1 MNNKLQLLY
10 DVESSLAVLELRI
23 PYGLRKSSQIS
34 RAVYCIGQLIEL
46 EIQDQVERGNSHIIP
61 SYADGRYQEIEIEY
75 NAMQQAIDDDEE
87 VSNESNN

>member
-10 DVESSLAVLELRI
+10 AVESSLAVLEIGI

-87 VSNESNN
+87 KADE

>member
-87 VSNESNN
+87 KADE

>member
-34 RAVYCIGQLIEL
+34 RAVYCIGQLFEL

-87 VSNESNN
+87 ISNEK